1 MNSALQCSQLEEAEK
16 ATIYFCN
23 DAALINCYV
32 FNSTRVLKIELG
44 ASLLAAR
51 GVEEARESQLPAP
64 GRKWQRAGEKK
75 SFYYVS
81 HATI

>member
-51 GVEEARESQLPAP
+51 GVEEARESQLQ
-64 GRKWQRAGEKK
+64 RKKK
-75 SFYYVS
+75 IKEMVARSGKKLGKR
-81 HATI
+81 